1 MAEYS
6 PARYVVLGLIARHG
20 AMTPYELKARV
31 EDDIQ
36 PFWPILHAQLY
47 RIPPELAQAGLLRE
61 ETETAG
67 RRRRIFHLTA
77 AGRAALARWLAD
89 PDTPEAETRDPA
101 QLKLFFADLG
111 DPSDIVALA
120 NRQAARHR
128 TWLAHYTSLRTDLA
142 PAEDSR
148 QRSRARLL
156 RLGVLHERAH
166 AEFWESIAADPDQLD
181 DPVSRPASRPS
192 P

>member
-1 MAEYS
+1 MAEYG
-6 PARYVVLGLIARHG
+6 PARYVVLGLVARHG
-20 AMTPYELKARV
+20 PMTPYELKARV

-47 RIPPELAQAGLLRE
+47 RIPPELARAGLLRE

-67 RRRRIFHLTA
+67 RRRRIFHLTD
-77 AGRAALARWLAD
+77 AGRAALERWLGD

-120 NRQAARHR
+120 TQQAERHR
-128 TWLAHYTSLRTDLA
+128 TLLAHYASLRAALE
-142 PAEDSR
+142 PSQDSR
-148 QRSRARLL
+148 QRSRARVL

-166 AEFWESIAADPDQLD
+166 AEFWESMAADPEKLD
-181 DPVSRPASRPS
+181 D
-192 P
+192 

>member
-6 PARYVVLGLIARHG
+6 PARYVVLGLIAWHG
-20 AMTPYELKARV
+20 PMTPYELKSRV

-47 RIPPELAQAGLLRE
+47 RIPAELAQAGLLRE
-61 ETETAG
+61 EAETAG
-67 RRRRIFHLTA
+67 RRRRIFHLTDD
-77 AGRAALARWLAD
+77 GRTALARWLAD

-111 DPSDIVALA
+111 EPADIVALA
-120 NRQAARHR
+120 TRQAARHR
-128 TWLAHYTSLRTDLA
+128 DWLAHYTALRAGLD
-142 PAEDSR
+142 PAADPR
-148 QRSRARLL
+148 QRARARLL

-166 AEFWESIAADPDQLD
+166 AEFWESVAARPERLD
-181 DPVSRPASRPS
+181 D
-192 P
+192 

>member
-20 AMTPYELKARV
+20 PMTPYELKARV

-47 RIPPELAQAGLLRE
+47 RIPPELARAGLLRE

-67 RRRRIFHLTA
+67 RRRRIFHLTD
-77 AGRAALARWLAD
+77 AGRAALESWLAD
-89 PDTPEAETRDPA
+89 PETAEAETRDPA

-120 NRQAARHR
+120 MQQAERHR
-128 TWLAHYTSLRTDLA
+128 TLLAHYASLRAALD

-148 QRSRARLL
+148 QRSRARVL

-166 AEFWESIAADPDQLD
+166 AEFWESMAADPEKLD
-181 DPVSRPASRPS
+181 D
-192 P
+192 

>member
-20 AMTPYELKARV
+20 PMTPYELKARV

-36 PFWPILHAQLY
+36 PFWPILHAQVY
-47 RIPPELAQAGLLRE
+47 RIPPELAEAGLLRE
-61 ETETAG
+61 EAETTG
-67 RRRRIFHLTA
+67 RRRRIFHLTT
-77 AGRAALARWLAD
+77 AGRTALGRWLAD
-89 PDTPEAETRDPA
+89 PDTAEAETRDPA

-120 NRQAARHR
+120 ARQAERHR
-128 TWLAHYTSLRTDLA
+128 KWLAHYTSLR
-142 PAEDSR
+142 AELDPVKDSR
-148 QRSRARLL
+148 ERSRARLL

-166 AEFWESIAADPDQLD
+166 AEFWESIATDPGRLD
-181 DPVSRPASRPS
+181 DPLS
-192 P
+192 

>member
-6 PARYVVLGLIARHG
+6 PARYVVLGLVARHG
-20 AMTPYELKARV
+20 PMTPYELKARV

-47 RIPPELAQAGLLRE
+47 RIPPELAGAGLLRE

-67 RRRRIFHLTA
+67 RRRRIFHLTD
-77 AGRAALARWLAD
+77 AGRAALERWLAD
-89 PDTPEAETRDPA
+89 PDTAEAETRDPA

-120 NRQAARHR
+120 TQQAERHR
-128 TWLAHYTSLRTDLA
+128 TLLAHYASLRAALDPSA
-142 PAEDSR
+142 DSR
-148 QRSRARLL
+148 QRSRARVL

-166 AEFWESIAADPDQLD
+166 AEFWESMAADPERLD
-181 DPVSRPASRPS
+181 D
-192 P
+192 

>member
-20 AMTPYELKARV
+20 PTTPYELKARV

-47 RIPPELAQAGLLRE
+47 RIPTELAQAGLLRE
-61 ETETAG
+61 ETEATG
-67 RRRRIFHLTA
+67 RRRRIFHLTD

-111 DPSDIVALA
+111 DPSDVVALA
-120 NRQAARHR
+120 ARQAERHR
-128 TWLAHYTSLRTDLA
+128 RWLAHYATLRAALD
-142 PAEDSR
+142 PAQDSR

-166 AEFWESIAADPDQLD
+166 AEFWESVAEDPERLD
-181 DPVSRPASRPS
+181 D
-192 P
+192 

>member
-1 MAEYS
+1 MAEFT

-20 AMTPYELKARV
+20 PMTPYELKARV

-47 RIPPELAQAGLLRE
+47 RIPAELAQAGLLRE
-61 ETETAG
+61 EAETEG

-77 AGRAALARWLAD
+77 AGRAALERWLAD
-89 PDTPEAETRDPA
+89 PDTAEAETRDPA

-111 DPSDIVALA
+111 DPADIVALA
-120 NRQAARHR
+120 TRQAERHR
-128 TWLAHYTSLRTDLA
+128 KWLAHYASLRGDLDPSA
-142 PAEDSR
+142 DSR

-166 AEFWESIAADPDQLD
+166 AEFWESVAADPERLD
-181 DPVSRPASRPS
+181 G
-192 P
+192 

>member
-20 AMTPYELKARV
+20 AMTPYELKSRV

-47 RIPPELAQAGLLRE
+47 RIPAELAGAGLLRE

-77 AGRAALARWLAD
+77 QGRAALERWLAD

-111 DPSDIVALA
+111 AAADIVALA
-120 NRQAARHR
+120 TRQAERHR
-128 TWLAHYTSLRTDLA
+128 GWLAHYESLRAALD

-166 AEFWESIAADPDQLD
+166 AEFWESVAADPDRLD
-181 DPVSRPASRPS
+181 D
-192 P
+192 

>member
-20 AMTPYELKARV
+20 AMTPYELKSRV

-47 RIPPELAQAGLLRE
+47 RIPAELAGAGLLRE

-67 RRRRIFHLTA
+67 RRRRIFHLTPE
-77 AGRAALARWLAD
+77 GRAALERWLAD

-111 DPSDIVALA
+111 AAADIVALA
-120 NRQAARHR
+120 TRQAERHR
-128 TWLAHYTSLRTDLA
+128 GWLAHYASLRAALD
-142 PAEDSR
+142 PAEGSR

-166 AEFWESIAADPDQLD
+166 AEFWESVAADPDRLD
-181 DPVSRPASRPS
+181 D
-192 P
+192 